1 MNEFADIVVV
11 KFKIG
16 ERKQMFDVLE
26 APGNEVVHAN
36 DVVTIFD
43 KALAQ
48 MRAKEAGRAG
58 N

>member
-1 MNEFADIVVV
+1 MNEFADVVVV

-26 APGNEVVHAN
+26 APGNKVVHAN
-36 DVVTIFD
+36 DVVTVFD

-48 MRAKEAGRAG
+48 M
-58 N
+58 